1 MWTVSK
7 LAARC
12 GLSRGTLLYYESI
25 GLLKPPA
32 RSAGNYRSYGER
44 DLQRLQQICAYRH
57 AGLTL
62 DDIRAVFIQM
72 DRGESDAAAVLKRRL
87 VALDGEIETRRA
99 HQRALLKLLKNDSIG
114 RKKMITKKKWVS
126 IMKASGLTEA
136 DMHRW
141 HAEFEK
147 AAPEEHQEVLE
158 FLHIPAAEIRTI
170 RDWSARGEGA
180 A

>member
-72 DRGESDAAAVLKRRL
+72 DRGESDAAVVLKRRL

-99 HQRALLKLLKNDSIG
+99 HQRAILKLLKNDSIG
-114 RKKMITKKKWVS
+114 RKKMITKEKWVS

-170 RDWSARGEGA
+170 RDWSARSEGA

>member
-1 MWTVSK
+1 MLTVSK

-25 GLLKPPA
+25 GLMKPPA

-62 DDIRAVFIQM
+62 EDIRAIL
-72 DRGESDAAAVLKRRL
+72 DRRESDAAAVLKRRL
-87 VALDGEIETRRA
+87 VVLDGEIETRRA
-99 HQRALLKLLKNDSIG
+99 HQRAILKLLKNDSIG
-114 RKKMITKKKWVS
+114 RMKMITKEKWVS

-147 AAPEEHQEVLE
+147 AAPQEHQEFLE
-158 FLHIPAAEIRTI
+158 FLHVPAAEIRTI
-170 RDWSARGEGA
+170 RDWSARAEPHQ
-180 A
+180 

>member
-25 GLLKPPA
+25 GLLKAPA
-32 RSAGNYRSYGER
+32 RTAGNYRRYGER

-62 DDIRAVFIQM
+62 EDIRAIL
-72 DRGESDAAAVLKRRL
+72 DRPESDAAAVLKRRL

-99 HQRALLKLLKNDSIG
+99 HQRAILGLLKDDSIG
-114 RKKMITKKKWVS
+114 RNKMITKEKWVS
-126 IMKASGLTEA
+126 IMKASGMSEA

-141 HAEFEK
+141 HGEFEK
-147 AAPEEHQEVLE
+147 AAPEEHREFLE
-158 FLHIPAAEIRTI
+158 YLHIPAAEVRAI
-170 RDWSARGEGA
+170 RDWA
-180 A
+180 AKQA